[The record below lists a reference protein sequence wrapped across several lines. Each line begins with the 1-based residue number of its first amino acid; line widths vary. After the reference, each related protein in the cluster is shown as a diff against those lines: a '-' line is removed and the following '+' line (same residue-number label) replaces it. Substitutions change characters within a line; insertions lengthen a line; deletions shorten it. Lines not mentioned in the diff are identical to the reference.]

1 MKYSVRLNYFKW
13 LVLGLGILLSVF
25 VVSLFGFLL
34 RERRLLQE
42 SNIPSLDNVSLE
54 KIIIMEESRQDV
66 DTEGKPDISKFN
78 YGNEEPFR

>member
-34 RERRLLQE
+34 RERRLLKE